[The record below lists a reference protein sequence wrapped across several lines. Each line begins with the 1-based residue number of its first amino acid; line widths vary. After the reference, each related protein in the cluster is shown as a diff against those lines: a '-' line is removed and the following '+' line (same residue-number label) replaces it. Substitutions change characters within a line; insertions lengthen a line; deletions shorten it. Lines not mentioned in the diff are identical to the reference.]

1 MIQNCGS
8 YIKDTGNILWYFIYS
23 GRGGIISQHALWG
36 SIPYEAFREAL
47 DKQGKK
53 SIPIEDLVKMAEFLL
68 KNNFFEFNTKIK
80 RQVSGTAVGTKFPF
94 LYACHF
100 KDKFET
106 SFLETQKLQLQAWF
120 RYLL

>member
-1 MIQNCGS
+1 
-8 YIKDTGNILWYFIYS
+8 
-23 GRGGIISQHALWG
+23 
-36 SIPYEAFREAL
+36 
-47 DKQGKK
+47 
-53 SIPIEDLVKMAEFLL
+53 MAEFLL

-80 RQVSGTAVGTKFPF
+80 RQVSGTAVGTKFAF